1 MPAGAVDTGWL
12 ASFSDPEL
20 VALVD
25 EAMAYNVDLAV
36 AAARVEQ
43 AAASV
48 KVAGGALWPA
58 ASVFGTGGTK
68 LAGDMTGIT
77 GAGVSVRWEIDVWGR
92 VRYGQRSAQDGY
104 ASAQADREFARQS
117 IAASVSKA
125 WFTATEAA
133 RQLGLAQESVAAADR
148 AVSLASDRLR
158 VGVGSEV
165 DVALARAS
173 LAGYRDNAR
182 NLEAARTQSVRALE
196 TLLGRYPAAA
206 ARVPAQWR
214 PMPMPASAGLPSEL
228 LERRPDVVA
237 AERRV
242 AAAFDL
248 VGEARAARLPKLSL
262 SAGVSSISSDVFVL
276 QDIDNPAISVGA
288 NLLWPIFRG
297 GELEGVQELRTA
309 QQKEAVAAWARTGL
323 RAFSE
328 VENAL
333 SNESSLSE
341 REAILDAAVRDAER
355 ALQLEEVRYRVG
367 SVDLRPV
374 VQRQLALYAARMTLL
389 RVQSERRVQ
398 RVNLHLALGGGF
410 AGQPPEETTK
420 R

>member
-1 MPAGAVDTGWL
+1 
-12 ASFSDPEL
+12 
-20 VALVD
+20 
-25 EAMAYNVDLAV
+25 
-36 AAARVEQ
+36 
-43 AAASV
+43 
-48 KVAGGALWPA
+48 
-58 ASVFGTGGTK
+58 
-68 LAGDMTGIT
+68 
-77 GAGVSVRWEIDVWGR
+77 
-92 VRYGQRSAQDGY
+92 
-104 ASAQADREFARQS
+104 
-117 IAASVSKA
+117 VSKA

-133 RQLGLAQESVAAADR
+133 RQLALARESVASAER

-165 DVALARAS
+165 DVAIARAS
-173 LAGYRDNAR
+173 LASYRDSAR
-182 NLEAARTQSVRALE
+182 NLEAARTQSLRALE

-206 ARVPAQWR
+206 AQVPAQWR
-214 PMPMPASAGLPSEL
+214 PMPMPVPAGLPSEL

-242 AAAFDL
+242 AAAFGL

-262 SAGVSSISSDVFVL
+262 TAGVSSISSDVFVL

-328 VENAL
+328 AEGAL
-333 SNESSLSE
+333 SNEASLAE
-341 REAILDAAVRDAER
+341 REAILDAAVSDAER

-374 VQRQLALYAARMTLL
+374 LQRQLALYGARMTLL

-398 RVNLHLALGGGF
+398 RVNLYLALGGGF
-410 AGQPPEETTK
+410 APPPAPGTAP